1 MREVTGGR
9 FEKSEWLL
17 FMQIKRQQTIF
28 PHGGLRGYKHIP
40 PKITFNLLLSF
51 WGARGATPL
60 FPWSRGREEG
70 LGVMG

>member
-28 PHGGLRGYKHIP
+28 PP
-40 PKITFNLLLSF
+40 
-51 WGARGATPL
+51 WGT
-60 FPWSRGREEG
+60 EG
-70 LGVMG
+70 VQTYSPQNYF